1 MMGGNIHEVSRIRN
15 NKGERQ
21 RERERE
27 RGAGKIRI
35 LDKLSKREK
44 VSLHLSYIADENN
57 LNRRNE

>member
-21 RERERE
+21 REREG
-27 RGAGKIRI
+27 GAGKIRI
-35 LDKLSKREK
+35 LDKLSKYEK
-44 VSLHLSYIADENN
+44 VSLYLSYIADENN

>member
-21 RERERE
+21 RERE

>member
-21 RERERE
+21 R
-27 RGAGKIRI
+27 GGGGGKIRI

-57 LNRRNE
+57 LNRRNG

>member
-21 RERERE
+21 RERER
-27 RGAGKIRI
+27 GTGKIRI

-57 LNRRNE
+57 LNRRNG

>member
-15 NKGERQ
+15 NKGER
-21 RERERE
+21 E
-27 RGAGKIRI
+27 RGEAGKIRI

-57 LNRRNE
+57 LNKRNE

>member
-21 RERERE
+21 RERERG
-27 RGAGKIRI
+27 GAGKIRI

-57 LNRRNE
+57 LNRRNG

>member
-21 RERERE
+21 REREGGR
-27 RGAGKIRI
+27 AGKIRI
-35 LDKLSKREK
+35 LDKLSKYEK

-57 LNRRNE
+57 LNRRNG

>member
-15 NKGERQ
+15 NKGER
-21 RERERE
+21 EREE
-27 RGAGKIRI
+27 AGKIRI

-57 LNRRNE
+57 LNRRNG

>member
-1 MMGGNIHEVSRIRN
+1 MRFHEFEIIRA
-15 NKGERQ
+15 RD
-21 RERERE
+21 RERE